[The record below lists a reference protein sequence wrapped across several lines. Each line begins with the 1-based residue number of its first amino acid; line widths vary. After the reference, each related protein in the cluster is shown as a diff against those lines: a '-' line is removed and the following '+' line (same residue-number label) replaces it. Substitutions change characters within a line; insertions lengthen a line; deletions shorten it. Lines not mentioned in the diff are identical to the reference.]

1 LTQAE
6 RSTHLSSFSRE
17 AVVIDESGAFVPLSP
32 FGPSGAGHMKNK
44 IAVVAMA
51 SLAVLPAL
59 ALAAVNHPA
68 AWPPGPS
75 IWAFLAYFLG
85 G

>member
-1 LTQAE
+1 
-6 RSTHLSSFSRE
+6 
-17 AVVIDESGAFVPLSP
+17 
-32 FGPSGAGHMKNK
+32 MKNK

-51 SLAVLPAL
+51 SLAALPAL
-59 ALAAVNHPA
+59 ASAAANHPA

-75 IWAFLAYFLG
+75 IWAFLTYFFG